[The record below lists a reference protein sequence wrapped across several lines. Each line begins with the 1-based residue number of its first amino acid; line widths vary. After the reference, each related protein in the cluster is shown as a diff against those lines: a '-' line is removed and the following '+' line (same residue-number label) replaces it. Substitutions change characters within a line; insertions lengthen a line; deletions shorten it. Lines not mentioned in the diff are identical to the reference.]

1 MNRRAFTAVLAV
13 LASVPLVAFA
23 PDRAEGEEPSTDAA
37 PAPKEIVASL
47 MKALHANKGAV
58 RIGMSVAAADRATP
72 GAANHIDQRILPLR
86 GSFLDKEGRLNGTLD
101 WDVDLGKGTKVGLI
115 RAVALTGRFDKKEMG
130 KAIVAAGKEL
140 GIELEP
146 DDKNKD
152 TWFDAG
158 ASGVEIW
165 VTIGD
170 GVVVVDAQ
178 VLVE

>member
-1 MNRRAFTAVLAV
+1 MRRRMLAALLAV
-13 LASVPLVAFA
+13 LAPLPLVALF
-23 PDRAEGEEPSTDAA
+23 PDRAEAEEPGTDAA

-58 RIGMSVAAADRATP
+58 RIGMSVAAAERATP
-72 GAANHIDQRILPLR
+72 GAANHIDERILPLR

-115 RAVALTGRFDKKEMG
+115 RAVALTGRFDRKDMG
-130 KAIVAAGKEL
+130 KAIVAAGKEI
-140 GIELEP
+140 GIALEP
-146 DDKNKD
+146 DEKNKD

-170 GVVVVDAQ
+170 GVIVVDAQ
-178 VLVE
+178 ILVE